1 MDNMEAFAT
10 KWTGVPLNTQ
20 GKLTLFEMDQ
30 QRMIRGQ
37 NPLTASQTQRAIQA
51 ADTRQPVTP
60 EYSRES
66 GNPLLDFFSKKN
78 WETDITDMVK
88 GIPQLPMA
96 LVNEFNAVTS
106 GEFEPVKQAGDFLN
120 LPGIRLLPGS
130 YVGSG
135 LLPGGVPAGE
145 LATRPVSSI
154 LDVLPFG
161 QYAARANVGRALRSN
176 AIRPDAPSV
185 TPKTYSAGQHAQE
198 ILRRAPQGSLSRWD
212 KIGLQGAV
220 AESQGQRLIPS
231 MIGQQAV
238 EGIGVLER
246 PWVTTLAAQPRYQ
259 NLMQFAPRTRSGKS
273 LIGRIEA
280 DFAVKAREQQSF
292 TSGKAFSERMELE
305 FGDEAAAMNEEL
317 HRALTDAP
325 SFGVLTTE
333 EALAKLPAN
342 LRKHADEYIRIME
355 EELQPELLDATIKG
369 TKDPYVQKWRDG
381 QIYNNDQHARLER
394 AFGERQAFIDEVD
407 GSQLAELNAAVDAVY
422 PGMAAAARKGL
433 YGFIEA
439 EWGPSAR
446 RMAES
451 YSKFADELE
460 AVGRGEYTKV
470 NTGHLRRS
478 IKDSDNYGVRA
489 AMRKAMKARTKARH
503 GMRRWEETRTRIR
516 PATESPLGSRRL
528 KEKYFENLQIAQKVK
543 AANPEAVAR
552 YKHLA
557 RMMDEINEDLPSGRR
572 DGQSNAD
579 RRRELTLEAGDLRR
593 ELQAELG
600 ADYRYMHYTVPGEIN
615 WIPWEEAMARQE
627 ITHLI
632 RPEEKSKLYREIRT
646 ELRELSDRG
655 FDPIYT
661 PGVAIERAANINA
674 TTVRRSYMKP
684 AFANERSFDFTPM
697 HPDLGV
703 NIAYTGMQDYMA
715 RTAIPYMVRSIDEA
729 FGIDEL
735 TMKRLLHS
743 KASATYAR
751 MGGMHKG
758 KPVTPKEFEQQY
770 VTGML
775 DDKTGRFQVYDP
787 NAVFGITDGSL
798 NMQKRNK
805 IYLPREI
812 AEVISTSFRSQD
824 NFFQQLFEP
833 VTNTFRVSVL
843 LFAPAWQWNNL
854 FSNALVT
861 SLANP
866 RAWGYVG
873 REWEKMGG
881 WAGLAREM
889 RTAKLSDTGLEAA
902 ERAGHGQKFSK
913 AQIESGFRGIT
924 GNVENYAI
932 DLSDA
937 KGVAVLQNNAARWQ
951 TASRIL
957 DQIQGTKGAE
967 LASSAFHKITSGSLG
982 LNAFFDDLARRTNFE
997 AFYDENMAKLAK
1009 EIDEGSTA
1017 AGIQSLA
1024 DREAI
1029 AMGRALQSTQDWI
1042 MDWTQLLP
1050 VERGILRAIFPFY
1063 SFMSH
1068 IMRAALKF
1076 PFDHPVRVAIINNF
1090 TRAEMEDWQSGLPM
1104 VFRTL
1109 LGMPVDD
1116 ETDEMGGIYVDAF
1129 NPFRDVGNY
1138 LTIGFALSS
1147 TNPIIAEVL
1156 NQAGVDTMSGG
1167 PEYAPN
1173 FVYDP
1178 TARSG
1183 QAYDG
1188 AGNPI
1193 INLAKNIFP
1202 QAESIS
1208 RWMGLD
1214 ADFREWERS
1223 DPDSARQ
1230 ALLTG
1235 LRLPKVWDTID
1246 VNRQVAKDEIKRF
1259 DDYRKAVTSLDVA
1272 RVHRYDPAKASVV
1285 QQWADQKKVLED
1297 ATGMAAPPVPREMSA
1312 AIVESGGGPPWNPLS
1327 AFVTV

>member
-1 MDNMEAFAT
+1 MEAFAT
-10 KWTGVPLNTQ
+10 KWQGVPLDTR
-20 GKLTLFEMDQ
+20 GKMALWEMDQ
-30 QRMIRGQ
+30 KRMIRGQ
-37 NPLTASQTQRAIQA
+37 NPLTASQTQRAITA

-60 EYSRES
+60 QYSRES
-66 GNPLLDFFSKKN
+66 GNPLADFFSKKN

-96 LVNEFNAVTS
+96 VINEVNAFS
-106 GEFEPVKQAGDFLN
+106 RGGYEFEGPGDFLN
-120 LPGIRLLPGS
+120 LPVIRLLPGS
-130 YVGSG
+130 YIGSG

-161 QYAARANVGRALRSN
+161 QYAARANVGRALRAN
-176 AIRPDAPSV
+176 AIRPDTPSV
-185 TPKTYSAGQHAQE
+185 TPRTYSAGQHAME
-198 ILRRAPQGSLSRWD
+198 ILRRSKPGDLSAWD
-212 KIGLQGAV
+212 RLGLQGAV
-220 AESQGQRLIPS
+220 AESMGQRLIPS
-231 MIGQQAV
+231 AIGQQAV
-238 EGIGVLER
+238 EGVGVLER
-246 PWVTTLAAQPRYQ
+246 PWVTTLASQPRYQ
-259 NLMQFAPRTRSGKS
+259 TLMQFAPRTRMGRS
-273 LIGRIEA
+273 LVGRIEA
-280 DFAVKAREQQSF
+280 DEAIRAREMDSF
-292 TSGKAFSERMELE
+292 LSGKAFSERMEFE

-355 EELQPELLDATIKG
+355 QELQPELLDATIVG
-369 TKDPYVQKWRDG
+369 TKDPYVQRWRDG
-381 QIYNNDQHARLER
+381 QIYNNDQYARLER
-394 AFGERQAFIDEVD
+394 AFTERESFIAEVD
-407 GSQLAELNAAVDAVY
+407 GTQLAELTKAVNKEF
-422 PGMAAAARKGL
+422 PGMAEAARRGMF
-433 YGFIEA
+433 GFIES
-439 EWGPSAR
+439 EWGLGAR

-451 YSKFADELE
+451 YARFADELE
-460 AVGRGEYTKV
+460 AVGRGEYTSV

-478 IKDSDNYGVRA
+478 IRDSDSYSVRA
-489 AMRKAMKARTKARH
+489 AMRKAMRARTKARH

-516 PATESPLGSRRL
+516 PATESPYGSRRL
-528 KEKYFENLQIAQKVK
+528 KEKYLENLEIAKAVK
-543 AANPEAVAR
+543 AANPEATQK

-557 RMMDEINEDLPSGRR
+557 RMMDEINEDFPSGRR
-572 DGQSNAD
+572 EGQSNAD
-579 RRRELTLEAGDLRR
+579 RRRELTLQAGDLRR

-600 ADYRYMHYTVPGEIN
+600 TDYRYMHYVVPGEIN
-615 WIPWEEAMARQE
+615 WIPWEEAMQRQE

-632 RPEEKSKLYREIRT
+632 RPEEKSRLYREIRT

-674 TTVRRSYMKP
+674 TTVRRSYMRP
-684 AFANERSFDFTPM
+684 SFANERSFDFTPM

-703 NIAYTGMQDYMA
+703 NISYTGMQDYMA
-715 RTAIPYMVRSIDEA
+715 RTAIPRMVREIQSS

-735 TMKRLLHS
+735 TLKRLLHS
-743 KASATYAR
+743 KAQATWAR
-751 MGGMHKG
+751 MHGRHRGQYMDFN
-758 KPVTPKEFEQQY
+758 EFEQSY
-770 VTGML
+770 VTNMTN
-775 DDKTGRFQVYDP
+775 DKSGRFVVYDP
-787 NAVFGITDGSL
+787 EAVFGITDGSL

-812 AEVISTSFRSQD
+812 ADVISTSFRSQD
-824 NFFQQLFEP
+824 NFFQKLFEP

-843 LFAPAWQWNNL
+843 LFAPAWQWNNI

-866 RAWGYVG
+866 RAWTYLG
-873 REWEKMGG
+873 REWQQMGG
-881 WAGLAREM
+881 IEGLLREM
-889 RTAKLSDTGLEAA
+889 RTAKLTDTGLEAA
-902 ERAGHGQKFSK
+902 ERGGGQRYSR
-913 AQIESGFRGIT
+913 AQTESGFRGIT

-932 DLSDA
+932 DLSNT

-951 TASRIL
+951 SVSRL
-957 DQIQGTKGAE
+957 WDEIQGSKGAQV
-967 LASSAFHKITSGSLG
+967 ASSAFHKITGGSLG
-982 LNAFFDDLARRTNFE
+982 LNAFFDDLARRTNFS
-997 AFYDENMAKLAK
+997 AFYDEHMARLTK
-1009 EIDEGSTA
+1009 ELDEGSTA
-1017 AGIQSLA
+1017 PGLRDWDS
-1024 DREAI
+1024 RHEM
-1029 AMGRALQSTQDWI
+1029 AMSRALQSTQDWI

-1090 TRAEMEDWQSGLPM
+1090 TRAEMEDWQSGYPM

-1116 ETDEMGGIYVDAF
+1116 DTDEFGGLYVDAF

-1138 LTIGFALSS
+1138 LTVGFALSS

-1167 PEYAPN
+1167 HEYAPN

-1202 QAESIS
+1202 QAEAIS
-1208 RWMGLD
+1208 RFMGMD

-1223 DPDSARQ
+1223 DPDSARR

-1235 LRLPKVWDTID
+1235 LRLPRVWDTID
-1246 VNRQVAKDEIKRF
+1246 VNEQVAKDEIKRF
-1259 DDYRKAVTSLDVA
+1259 DDYRKAVTSLDVS
-1272 RVHRYDPAKASVV
+1272 RVRRYDPAKAVVV
-1285 QQWADQKKVLED
+1285 QQWADQKAAVEA
-1297 ATGMAAPPVPREMSA
+1297 ATGMAAPAIPKEMSD
-1312 AIVESGGGPPWNPLS
+1312 AIVASGGGPPWNPIS